1 MVTRRGA
8 LGSIGGA
15 VAGVLAAPAA
25 RAETPANWSA
35 LAAAYRM
42 PDWFRD
48 AKFGIWA
55 HWGPQCVPEF
65 GDWYGRQMYQQGT
78 PFYDHHLK
86 TYGHPADTGFLD
98 IIGKWKGEKW
108 DPERLFSLYEK
119 AGAKYLMVM
128 ANHHDNLDLFDSRH
142 HEWNSTRVG
151 PKRDIVG
158 TWEKIARR
166 EGMRFGV
173 SNHSSHAWHWWQP
186 AYGYDAEGPRAGER
200 YDAFRLTRADGK
212 GTWWDGL
219 DPQALYTGPSMIAP
233 DGIRGIPA
241 MNDFHETH
249 SGRWMEF
256 APPENPHHVANWLMR
271 QKDLVEKYRPDI
283 VYFDNY
289 YLPFGPVGLEAL
301 AHYYDQSIARH
312 GRVEVVATAKKLD
325 PLQRSI
331 LVDDVE
337 RGFLDQIRPEP
348 WQTCTCI
355 GDWHYNRWRYEAKG
369 YVPAEKVIQ
378 RLCDVVSKNGNLLLS
393 IPMRGDGSIDSEEE
407 KILAGIT
414 RWMAR
419 NGDAAIFGS
428 RPWRI
433 FGEGPAQLGSGMH
446 NEGKVEF
453 TARDVRYT
461 VKGGALLAT
470 FLVWPEEPV
479 SLTALGKD
487 AMPDAEITRVTL
499 VGGGKLKTERF
510 GTGLTITLPRAR
522 KDEMIPVVR
531 IDGGG
536 LV

>member
-15 VAGVLAAPAA
+15 VAGALAAPAA
-25 RAETPANWSA
+25 RAATPANWSA

-55 HWGPQCVPEF
+55 HWSAQCVPEF
-65 GDWYGRQMYQQGT
+65 GDWYGRKMYIQGD
-78 PFYDHHLK
+78 PCYEHHLK
-86 TYGHPADTGFLD
+86 TYGHPADTGFLE
-98 IIGKWKGEKW
+98 IENKWKAEHW
-108 DPERLFSLYEK
+108 DPEYLVKLYKK
-119 AGAKYLMVM
+119 AGARYFMAL
-128 ANHHDNLDLFDSRH
+128 ANHHDNLDAYDSRH
-142 HEWNSTRVG
+142 HEWNTMRVG

-158 TWEKIARR
+158 TWEKIARAQ
-166 EGMRFGV
+166 GLRFGV

-186 AYGYDAEGPRAGER
+186 AYGYDAEGPRAGQR

-212 GTWWDGL
+212 GKWWEGL
-219 DPQALYTGPSMIAP
+219 DPQQLYTGPAMVPP
-233 DGIRGIPA
+233 DGIASVAA

-249 SGRWMEF
+249 SRRWMEF
-256 APPENPHHVANWLMR
+256 APENNPHFVAKWLLR
-271 QKDLVEKYRPDI
+271 QKDLAEKYHPDI
-283 VYFDNY
+283 IYFDNY
-289 YLPFGPVGLEAL
+289 ALPFGTVGLEAL
-301 AHYYDQSIARH
+301 AHYYDLSIAKH
-312 GRVEVVATAKKLD
+312 GQVEVVATAKTLT
-325 PLQRSI
+325 PYQRTA

-337 RGFLDQIRPEP
+337 RGFLDHIRSEP

-355 GDWHYNRWRYEAKG
+355 GDWHYSRWRYDAKA
-369 YVPAEKVIQ
+369 YVPAAKVIQ

-393 IPMRGDGSIDSEEE
+393 IPMRGDGTIDGEEE

-419 NGDAAIFGS
+419 NGDAAIYGS
-428 RPWRI
+428 RPWRV
-433 FGEGPAQLGSGMH
+433 FGEGPSQLGSGMH

-453 TARDVRYT
+453 KPGDVRYT
-461 VKGGALLAT
+461 TKNGALFVA
-470 FLVWPEEPV
+470 FLVWPDEPV
-479 SLTALGKD
+479 SLAALGKD
-487 AMPDAEITRVTL
+487 AMPDAEISRVTL
-499 VGGGKLKTERF
+499 VGGGRLKTERF

-536 LV
+536 LI